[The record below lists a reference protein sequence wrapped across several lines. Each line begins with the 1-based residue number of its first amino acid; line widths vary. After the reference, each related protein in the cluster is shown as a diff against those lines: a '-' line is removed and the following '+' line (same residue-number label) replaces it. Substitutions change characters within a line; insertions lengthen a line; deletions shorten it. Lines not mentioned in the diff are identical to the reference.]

1 MNTEK
6 HLRLTGS
13 STVSWKDAI
22 VQTIAETSKT
32 IDYISS
38 VTILEQRAK
47 VNGKKIAEYF
57 VELDLGFIV
66 DRDRNTENVD

>member
-47 VNGKKIAEYF
+47 VNGKKISEYY

-66 DRDRNTENVD
+66 DRDRNTENID

>member
-57 VELDLGFIV
+57 VELDLGFII
-66 DRDRNTENVD
+66 DRDRNTENID